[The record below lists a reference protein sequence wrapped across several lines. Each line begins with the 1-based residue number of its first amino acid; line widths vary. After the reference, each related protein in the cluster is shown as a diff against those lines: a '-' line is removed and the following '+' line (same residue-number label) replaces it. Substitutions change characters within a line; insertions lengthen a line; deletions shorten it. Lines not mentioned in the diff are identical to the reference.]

1 MFVRTVPLRK
11 RGGKKMK
18 NRILDIKI
26 GKYNLRTFSIAWWIV
41 LGGAVAAGYMWCL
54 GMCVLLV

>member
-1 MFVRTVPLRK
+1 
-11 RGGKKMK
+11 MK

-41 LGGAVAAGYMWCL
+41 LGGILAAGYAWCL
-54 GMCVLLV
+54 GCCAALMCL

>member
-1 MFVRTVPLRK
+1 
-11 RGGKKMK
+11 MK

-26 GKYNLRTFSIAWWIV
+26 GKYNLRTFSIAWWIAV
-41 LGGAVAAGYMWCL
+41 GGIMAAGYMWCL

>member
-1 MFVRTVPLRK
+1 
-11 RGGKKMK
+11 MK

-26 GKYNLRTFSIAWWIV
+26 GKYNLRTFSIVWWIAV
-41 LGGAVAAGYMWCL
+41 GGAVAAGYAWCL